1 MKLIQKAQLNTLN
14 QMIVENRELSDEQK
28 QLRTELVSLQQGNN
42 FTLFYYNY

>member
-14 QMIVENRELSDEQK
+14 QMIVENLELSEEQK
-28 QLRTELVSLQQGNN
+28 QLRTELVSLQQRNN